1 MTTEEA
7 SEFTPQLAV
16 MLEAFGRRSTPAQQL
31 GYVRAMRGIP
41 LRAAMNAVQAALE
54 SPREHPPSPGQLR
67 ELALCGPGGYT
78 ARAEY
83 AWTEFVEAVET
94 IGADNSISFDDGLT
108 NATVRTLGGWVEC
121 CEKTGDE
128 FDKWLRRDFLA
139 AYVRFCTSG
148 ASEELRQ
155 GHVGRLRRM
164 NAGYTDA
171 ELRLL
176 PNANC
181 GVEVRKVATAV
192 LALAPPAKLEVVPL
206 LTDQREG
213 QPVEHPVTSKARTPE
228 GIRERR
234 APVVMKRPTVE
245 AIKAVAGDA
254 DDEAARKL
262 AAFMDRAAGRH
273 ESELKRYY
281 SGEASKP

>member
-1 MTTEEA
+1 MTEDDTEAFVNEL
-7 SEFTPQLAV
+7 TI
-16 MLEAFGRRSTPAQQL
+16 MLETYGRRSTPAQQV
-31 GYVRAMRGIP
+31 GYVRAMRGVP
-41 LRAAMNAVQAALE
+41 LRAAANAIQAALE

-94 IGADNSISFDDGLT
+94 IGADKSISFDDGLT

-139 AYVRFCTSG
+139 TYVRFCTAG

-164 NAGYTDA
+164 NAGFSDA

-176 PNANC
+176 PNAEC
-181 GVEVRKVATAV
+181 GVTVQRVATAV
-192 LALAPPAKLEVVPL
+192 LALAPPAKLEALPL

-213 QPVEHPVTSKARTPE
+213 QPVEHPVTSKTRGEPGARVQRSPVIIKRQTPD
-228 GIRERR
+228 
-234 APVVMKRPTVE
+234 AVK
-245 AIKAVAGDA
+245 AIDPSIDDA
-254 DDEAARKL
+254 TAQKL
-262 AAFMDRAAGRH
+262 ARFTQRAADH
-273 ESELKRYY
+273 HDSERQRYY
-281 SGEASKP
+281 SGEQAKP